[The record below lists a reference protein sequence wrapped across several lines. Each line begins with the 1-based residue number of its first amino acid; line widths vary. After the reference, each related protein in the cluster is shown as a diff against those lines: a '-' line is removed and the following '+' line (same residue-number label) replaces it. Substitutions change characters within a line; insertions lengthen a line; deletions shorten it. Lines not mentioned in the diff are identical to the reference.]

1 MDFRLLGP
9 LELWSAGRQHNTGST
24 KGRCVLAILLLNLGT
39 TVPVDVLIDRVWDA
53 DPPPKAR
60 ESLSAYV
67 TRLRRVLREAGGD
80 REQLVGRA
88 RGYLLDA
95 DPEDVDLYRFRQLR
109 RQAIALAGSSDP
121 EHAVLLLRE
130 ADALWRGQALA
141 GLPGESIARMRH
153 SLEEERRAATLERIE
168 LELALGRDAELVADL
183 EQLSDRFSLD
193 ESFAAHR
200 MTALYRSGRLNDAL
214 RVYRDTRMGLISE
227 LGTEPGPALSE
238 LHERILRRD
247 AGLAVTVARQQFS
260 RSPLPDTLPRGSGQ
274 FVGRAEEMRL
284 LTMSHDGASL
294 VQIVTGMPGVGKTAL
309 AVEAARRMAG
319 KYPDGQLFL
328 TFGTHDPRNA
338 PADAASASHRL
349 LRLIGV
355 PASQIPQEPAE
366 RAALWRHQIARR
378 RAVVV
383 LDDVAE
389 PEQVRLLLPSA
400 GECRVLITGRR
411 RMDGLGGAR
420 ELVLSAMPA
429 SDAIELFTQVAG
441 PASAGDPG
449 MIAEIV
455 RLCGCLPL
463 AIQLAASGL
472 RQSHPIGLTDLIEE
486 LSHPTATSGSTAAV
500 GPEIAAAFELSYRSL
515 AESRR
520 LFFRR
525 LGLHP
530 GSEITVHAAAALGGG
545 SAAEAEAALAVLLDH
560 HLLQR
565 TGGYFHFH
573 DLLRRFAADCAMRE
587 DAAPIRRRAFGRLLD
602 YYLATA
608 GHASRLLYPH
618 SRRVLTR
625 GPLPVAAAPSVD
637 TMDRAAN
644 WMDLEWRNILH
655 AARYAGEHERKQQC
669 ADLTL
674 TLAAFL
680 EADGHWG
687 EAAAAHTFALQAC
700 RDVAD
705 LQGVAAVSLA
715 LSVVSSRSGHYQD
728 ALRHG
733 EEAVAVCRSLA
744 DQPGEAAALDQIGT
758 VHRGRARF
766 REALAYHQEASN
778 LFRASAD
785 AQGLADAQNHA
796 GIACYHLGRY
806 QEAVNRMQAAL
817 ALYRRLGDLRGE
829 AKAMNNLGNMQR
841 YQGYHR
847 DALQSYQGALE
858 IFAVIGGEQN
868 QGILH
873 HNIGCI
879 YHYKGNFEEALDA
892 FRRALAIYRRIDDP
906 PGILTVLNDIG
917 AAYRD
922 LGHSG
927 EALIHHQRAAAMAE
941 ELDNSYE
948 LVIALRRIAG
958 VRHGQGRHDE
968 ALDHYQNA
976 LRLAREIGELYQ
988 EGMVLDGIAQTVFQ
1002 TQGPGEARI
1011 YWHQALDAFG
1021 QLGVPEAEAVR
1032 LRLDTLPPERDQRS
1046 S

>member
-1 MDFRLLGP
+1 M
-9 LELWSAGRQHNTGST
+9 Q
-24 KGRCVLAILLLNLGT
+24 
-39 TVPVDVLIDRVWDA
+39 
-53 DPPPKAR
+53 
-60 ESLSAYV
+60 
-67 TRLRRVLREAGGD
+67 
-80 REQLVGRA
+80 
-88 RGYLLDA
+88 
-95 DPEDVDLYRFRQLR
+95 
-109 RQAIALAGSSDP
+109 
-121 EHAVLLLRE
+121 
-130 ADALWRGQALA
+130 
-141 GLPGESIARMRH
+141 H

-168 LELALGRDAELVADL
+168 LEFALGRDAELVADL

-214 RVYRDTRMGLISE
+214 RVYRDTRIGLISE

-247 AGLAVTVARQQFS
+247 PGLAVTVARQQLS
-260 RSPLPDTLPRGSGQ
+260 RPPQTDTLPRGAGQ

-284 LTMSHDGASL
+284 LTTSHSDASL
-294 VQIVTGMPGVGKTAL
+294 VQIITGMPGVGKTAL
-309 AVEAARRMAG
+309 AVEAAHRMAEE
-319 KYPDGQLFL
+319 YPDGQLFV
-328 TFGTHDPRNA
+328 TFGTHDPRNPPLD
-338 PADAASASHRL
+338 PAGALHRL

-366 RAALWRHQIARR
+366 RAALWRHQMARR

-383 LDDVAE
+383 LDDVAG
-389 PEQVRLLLPSA
+389 PEQISLLLPSA
-400 GECRVLITGRR
+400 SKCRILITGRR
-411 RMDGLGGAR
+411 RMDRFGDAR
-420 ELVLSAMPA
+420 MLVLSAMPA

-441 PASAGDPG
+441 PASDGDPG
-449 MIAEIV
+449 AIAEIV
-455 RLCGCLPL
+455 QLCGRLPL
-463 AIQLAASGL
+463 VIQLAASGL
-472 RQSHPIGLTDLIEE
+472 RQGHPAGLTDLIEE
-486 LSHPTATSGSTAAV
+486 LSHPTAALGSTAAV

-530 GSEITVHAAAALGGG
+530 GSEITAAAAAALGGD
-545 SAAEAEAALAVLLDH
+545 SAAEAEAALAVLLDY

-565 TGGYFHFH
+565 TGRYFHFH
-573 DLLRRFAADCAMRE
+573 DLVRRFAADCAMRE
-587 DAAPIRRRAFGRLLD
+587 DAAPVRRRAFRRLLD

-608 GHASRLLYPH
+608 DHASRLLYPH

-625 GPLPVAAAPSVD
+625 APRPVAAAPILD
-637 TMDRAAN
+637 TTAQAAN

-655 AARYAGEHERKQQC
+655 AARYAGEHEQKQQC

-674 TLAAFL
+674 TLTEFL

-687 EAAAAHTFALQAC
+687 EAAIAHTLALQAC

-705 LQGVAAVSLA
+705 RQGIAAVSLA

-744 DQPGEAAALDQIGT
+744 DQPGAAAALDQIGT

-778 LFRASAD
+778 LYRASAD
-785 AQGLADAQNHA
+785 PQGVADTQNHA

-806 QEAVNRMQAAL
+806 QEAVNRMQTAL
-817 ALYRRLGDLRGE
+817 AHYRRVGDHRGA
-829 AKAMNNLGNMQR
+829 AKTINNLGNMQR

-847 DALQSYQGALE
+847 DALQSYQTALE

-873 HNIGCI
+873 HNIGCT
-879 YHYKGNFEEALDA
+879 YHYKGSFEEALA
-892 FRRALAIYRRIDDP
+892 AYRRALAIYRRIDDP
-906 PGILTVLNDIG
+906 PGIVTVLNDIG
-917 AAYRD
+917 VACRD

-927 EALIHHQRAAAMAE
+927 EGLIHHQRAKAMAE

-948 LVIALRRIAG
+948 LVIALRGIAN

-968 ALDHYQNA
+968 ALDHYQDA
-976 LRLAREIGELYQ
+976 LRLAREIGERYQ
-988 EGMVLDGIAQTVFQ
+988 EGMVLDGIAETVFQ
-1002 TQGPGEARI
+1002 IQGPGEARI

-1032 LRLDTLPPERDQRS
+1032 LRLDTLPPERDPHS

>member
-1 MDFRLLGP
+1 M
-9 LELWSAGRQHNTGST
+9 
-24 KGRCVLAILLLNLGT
+24 
-39 TVPVDVLIDRVWDA
+39 
-53 DPPPKAR
+53 
-60 ESLSAYV
+60 
-67 TRLRRVLREAGGD
+67 
-80 REQLVGRA
+80 
-88 RGYLLDA
+88 
-95 DPEDVDLYRFRQLR
+95 
-109 RQAIALAGSSDP
+109 
-121 EHAVLLLRE
+121 
-130 ADALWRGQALA
+130 WRGQALA
-141 GLPGESIARMRH
+141 GLPGESIARMQH

-214 RVYRDTRMGLISE
+214 RVYRDTRIGLISE
-227 LGTEPGPALSE
+227 LGTEPGPAISE

-247 AGLAVTVARQQFS
+247 PGLAVTVARHQLS
-260 RSPLPDTLPRGSGQ
+260 RPPRPDTLPRSASQ

-284 LTMSHDGASL
+284 LTMSNDGASL
-294 VQIVTGMPGVGKTAL
+294 VQVITGMPGVGKTAL
-309 AVEAARRMAG
+309 AVEAARHLAG
-319 KYPDGQLFL
+319 EYPDGQLFV
-328 TFGTHDPRNA
+328 TFGTHDPRNPPLD
-338 PADAASASHRL
+338 PAGALHRL

-366 RAALWRHQIARR
+366 RAALWRRQMARR

-383 LDDVAE
+383 LDDVAG

-411 RMDGLGGAR
+411 RMDRFGEAR
-420 ELVLSAMPA
+420 TLVLSAMPA
-429 SDAIELFTQVAG
+429 SAAIELFTQVAG
-441 PASAGDPG
+441 PASAGDPQA
-449 MIAEIV
+449 IARIV
-455 RLCGCLPL
+455 ELCGRLPL
-463 AIQLAASGL
+463 VIQLAATGL
-472 RQSHPIGLTDLIEE
+472 RQGHPAGLADLIEE
-486 LSHPTATSGSTAAV
+486 LSHPTATLGSTAAI

-515 AESRR
+515 TESHR

-530 GSEITVHAAAALGGG
+530 GSEITVHAAAALGDG
-545 SAAEAEAALAVLLDH
+545 SAAEAEASLVVLLDH

-565 TGGYFHFH
+565 TGRYFHFH
-573 DLLRRFAADCAMRE
+573 DLVRRFAADCAMRE
-587 DAAPIRRRAFGRLLD
+587 DAAPVRRRTFGRLLD

-608 GHASRLLYPH
+608 DHASRLLYPH

-625 GPLPVAAAPSVD
+625 APRPVAATPTVD
-637 TMDRAAN
+637 TTDQAAN

-655 AARYAGEHERKQQC
+655 AARYAGEHEQKQQC

-674 TLAAFL
+674 ALTAFL

-687 EAAAAHTFALQAC
+687 EAAAVHTFALQAC

-705 LQGVAAVSLA
+705 LKGIAAVSLA
-715 LSVVSSRSGHYQD
+715 LSIISSRSGRYQD

-733 EEAVAVCRSLA
+733 EEAVALCRSLA
-744 DQPGEAAALDQIGT
+744 DRPGEAAALDQLGT

-778 LFRASAD
+778 LYRDSAD
-785 AQGLADAQNHA
+785 QQGVADTQNHA

-806 QEAVNRMQAAL
+806 QEAVNRIQAAL
-817 ALYRRLGDLRGE
+817 TLYRRVGDLRGE
-829 AKAMNNLGNMQR
+829 AKAINNLGNMQR

-847 DALQSYQGALE
+847 DALQSYQSALE
-858 IFAVIGGEQN
+858 IFAEIGGEQN

-879 YHYKGNFEEALDA
+879 YHYKGNFEEALA
-892 FRRALAIYRRIDDP
+892 AYRRALAIYRRIDDP
-906 PGILTVLNDIG
+906 PGIVTVLNDIG
-917 AAYRD
+917 VVCRD
-922 LGHSG
+922 LGHSD
-927 EALIHHQRAAAMAE
+927 EALIHHRRAEAMAH
-941 ELDNSYE
+941 ELDSSYE
-948 LVIALRRIAG
+948 LLVALKGIAD

-968 ALDHYQNA
+968 ALDHYQDA
-976 LRLAREIGELYQ
+976 LRLAREIGEPYQ
-988 EGMVLDGIAQTVFQ
+988 EGIVLDGIAETVFQ
-1002 TQGPGEARI
+1002 IQGPGEARI

-1032 LRLDTLPPERDQRS
+1032 LRLDTLPPESGRRGS
-1046 S
+1046 